1 MINCLKYFCSSAIH
15 IIFAYDRRLSD
26 IEIQRSEYRLVSSL
40 TNIVTDNIGFHTVGL
55 KSLLV

>member
-26 IEIQRSEYRLVSSL
+26 IEIQRSEYRLVSSS
-40 TNIVTDNIGFHTVGL
+40 TKIESDNIGYHTVRL
-55 KSLLV
+55 KSQLV

>member
-1 MINCLKYFCSSAIH
+1 MINCLKYFCSSLIH
-15 IIFAYDRRLSD
+15 IIFACDRRLSD
-26 IEIQRSEYRLVSSL
+26 FEILSSEYRLVTSL